1 MTDVNISAQCSKPI
15 WSYGG
20 PTGTGNVCRSCFNTN
35 DHVLTRTLFKL
46 STQQWSR
53 FWFLLSFFSLGV
65 LTLLAESIPRQ
76 EDSQA
81 LVSKEDDSSVN
92 YRSDSQN
99 RLKRGTHSGLLNNHW
114 TWSPL
119 ICSVVLFLARRTL
132 LFAWLTFFAVAL
144 GFHIVPQRENSQ
156 AKSYL

>member
-1 MTDVNISAQCSKPI
+1 MWMSGMFMLNVMYDLEYDRDACWI
-15 WSYGG
+15 WLIFMSWMRMWSL
-20 PTGTGNVCRSCFNTN
+20 NVIVILECDRIWILEFCTIWPSI
-35 DHVLTRTLFKL
+35 
-46 STQQWSR
+46 
-53 FWFLLSFFSLGV
+53 LGV

-81 LVSKEDDSSVN
+81 LVSKQAHPSVN

-119 ICSVVLFLARRTL
+119 ICSVIFFLARRTL